1 MHALPAHDD
10 ESRGVSSRGSRHETP
25 AAGGFLIGET
35 VFRIG
40 LIGDTHY
47 PEAGPLWDEAYEAL
61 RGVDLILHAGDLHVV
76 EVLDWLEERC
86 NAPVLGVRGNGDD
99 GGGGRPICPEDP
111 RLKPV
116 QTFDIEGVRLGL
128 VHDAT
133 LPEWPPHRTLESI
146 MHHHF
151 GGPVDVLVH
160 GDTHVEEIATM
171 RGVLLVNPGSPTF
184 PRNLTRRPG
193 TLAFLEVHEGN
204 VEARI
209 HRLDGA
215 PE

>member
-1 MHALPAHDD
+1 
-10 ESRGVSSRGSRHETP
+10 V
-25 AAGGFLIGET
+25 
-35 VFRIG
+35 RIG
-40 LIGDTHY
+40 IIGDTHY
-47 PEAGPLWDEAYEAL
+47 PEAGPLWDEAYHAL

-86 NAPVLGVRGNGDD
+86 AAPVLAVRGNGDD
-99 GGGGRPICPEDP
+99 GGGGRPLCADDA

-116 QTFDIEGVRLGL
+116 QIVDAGGVRIGM

-146 MHHHF
+146 MDHHF
-151 GGPVDVLVH
+151 GGRVDVFVH
-160 GDTHVEEIATM
+160 GDTHVEEIVEM

-193 TLAFLEVHEGN
+193 TLAFLDLQDGQVL
-204 VEARI
+204 ATI
-209 HRLDGA
+209 HQLTREDGA
-215 PE
+215 